1 MPLEK
6 LSATASFPT
15 PIFWFRVPDA
25 DRLNAAL
32 VNDAL
37 AMRAVSEGL
46 TRSNQKGWHSET
58 DLFRRPETS
67 FKSLTRSIG
76 EGLFSVTQK
85 VAPKFEMEGR
95 QMVSD
100 GWVNINDTG
109 AYNTPHRHPGFTWSG
124 CYYVQVPE
132 NPSGRSGVI
141 EFIDPRGQD
150 SMQTLG
156 DCEAFTSKLQHRAQA
171 GMLVIFPS
179 YLMHWVYPNE
189 EVEQRI
195 SIAFN
200 ARFGAVKKS
209 GTLP

>member
-6 LSATASFPT
+6 ISATASFAT

-25 DRLNAAL
+25 VQLNAAL
-32 VNDAL
+32 VKDAL

-46 TRSNQKGWHSET
+46 TRSNQNGWHSET
-58 DLFRRPETS
+58 DLFRRREAS
-67 FKSLTRSIG
+67 FKSLTRSIA
-76 EGLFSVTQK
+76 EALLSVTQK
-85 VAPKFEMEGR
+85 VAPKYEMKGR
-95 QMVSD
+95 QVLTD
-100 GWVNINDTG
+100 GWVNINDRG

-124 CYYVQVPE
+124 SYYVQVPE

-141 EFIDPRGQD
+141 EFIDPRGHD

-156 DCEAFTSKLQHRAQA
+156 DCEAFASKLQHRPQA

-179 YLMHWVYPNE
+179 YLLHWVYPNE
-189 EVEQRI
+189 ESGQRI

-200 ARFGAVKKS
+200 ARFGALKK
-209 GTLP
+209 T